1 MEFECAFCKKKFIYD
16 EPVDINYE
24 LKYKYHVCPDCYLT
38 LIMVVKE
45 GQCDS
50 AICRRASKIFFQDK

>member
-1 MEFECAFCKKKFIYD
+1 MEFECAFCKKKFVYD

-24 LKYKYHVCPDCYLT
+24 LQYKYHVCPECYLT
-38 LIMVVKE
+38 LIVVIKE

-50 AICRRASKIFFQDK
+50 AVSR